1 MQQQTQNLLEK
12 VIEKNSNDAFGL
24 SVQMTDLRVIQQAV
38 ANLTNRIDEITHKGW
53 HEERGLACTSILE
66 IQDTVRL
73 IDMAFY
79 PLFKRMSEEVDTLN
93 IHAQELYQ
101 RMIKSES
108 VQEVDTINKLNLNSV
123 EGWNYNAMNNNIA
136 VFKYEFG
143 REPESFEEVATYITE
158 VSNKIKKANASNS
171 TKENIAN

>member
-1 MQQQTQNLLEK
+1 MKQQTQHLLEK
-12 VIEKNSNDAFGL
+12 VVLENSNDAFGL
-24 SVQMTDLRVIQQAV
+24 SVQMTDLRVVQQAV

-73 IDMAFY
+73 IDMAFF

-93 IHAQELYQ
+93 IHAQELYE

-108 VQEVDTINKLNLNSV
+108 VQEVDITNKLDINSV

-136 VFKYEFG
+136 VFKHEFG
-143 REPESFEEVATYITE
+143 REPESFEEVATYISE
-158 VSNKIKKANASNS
+158 VSNKIKKADASTS
-171 TKENIAN
+171 TNENIAN